1 LTNMKTVTN
10 MKNDK
15 KARAAAMA
23 AVMTYIKTG
32 EEAARA
38 MSLESRETG
47 PPKVSSQALFQA
59 SPWGAS
65 GRQAQMNARFLMQI
79 RALR

>member
-1 LTNMKTVTN
+1 
-10 MKNDK
+10 
-15 KARAAAMA
+15 MA

-38 MSLESRETG
+38 MALESGEPG
-47 PPKVSSQALFQA
+47 PPKASQEALFQIR
-59 SPWGAS
+59 PWGAS
-65 GRQAQMNARFLMQI
+65 GRQAQMNARFLMQM